1 MSGRVITWKETE
13 FTDRD
18 LMSRVRQIMCEG
30 KTGQIVLHLS
40 QGRVMGVTLREKQI
54 LDEDAEKISVDVAGN
69 SVSSSVS

>member
-1 MSGRVITWKETE
+1 MSGRVVTWKETE

-40 QGRVMGVTLREKQI
+40 QGRVLGVTLREKQVV
-54 LDEDAEKISVDVAGN
+54 DTDADTNIVDKQSVPASE
-69 SVSSSVS
+69 SVS